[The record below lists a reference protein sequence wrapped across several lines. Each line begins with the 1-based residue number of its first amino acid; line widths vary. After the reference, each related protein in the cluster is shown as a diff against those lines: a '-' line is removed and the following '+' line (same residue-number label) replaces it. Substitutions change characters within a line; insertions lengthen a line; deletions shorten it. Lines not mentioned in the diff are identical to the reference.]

1 MLYRRIAKIFSSLT
15 GSERYVFAGALLLA
29 FVAGLFLAAG
39 WWNKNIE
46 RVPADGGEYREGVA
60 GQPLYVNPVLLAG
73 NDADR
78 DIAELVFDDLAEL
91 AQSYKT
97 EEGGRAW
104 TVFLKDGIRWHD
116 GERLTSDD
124 VIFTLDLI
132 QNPETR
138 SPLFQVWQGV
148 AAERI
153 SELEIRFILRAP
165 YVFFADNLKDL
176 KIIPRHLFENV
187 PPANIKLAA
196 YNLEPV
202 GSGPFKFLSYDKRRS
217 GFITDFNLIKNE
229 EYHGQK
235 PRLDNFSFKFYPNET
250 ELIQAFNAR
259 KVDGAGGINP
269 KNISRL
275 VFDKQVTALRLPRY
289 HAVFFN
295 QSVHPAL
302 KDKNV
307 RLALAQAIDKKRLAD
322 EVFGG
327 WAFVADGPLLPGLEG
342 YRPALSSDA
351 EYSSENAEK
360 TLLANGWE
368 NGADGVKIK
377 KTGGRELRLEFNLV
391 VPQVDFLIAAADSL
405 KEQWARVGVKINPV
419 VLSADEIG
427 KNVIKTRN
435 YEMILFG
442 NVLRGNP
449 DLFSF
454 WHSSEKFYPGSN
466 LALYDNK
473 TADRLIEDVRQNTD
487 PDARW
492 KNLDALQ
499 DIIVGDM
506 PALFLFSPNYVYV
519 SQKAAGDFDARP
531 ISTPSE
537 RFSEIEKWFVKTS
550 LKFRQDGGE

>member
-1 MLYRRIAKIFSSLT
+1 MYRIISKIFSSLT
-15 GSERYVFAGALLLA
+15 GGERYVFAGALLLA
-29 FVAGLFLAAG
+29 FISGLFLAAG

-46 RVPADGGEYREGVA
+46 RVPADGGEYREGAV
-60 GQPLYVNPVLLAG
+60 GQPLHVNPVLIAG
-73 NDADR
+73 NDVDR

-91 AQSYKT
+91 AESSKADD
-97 EEGGRAW
+97 GGRTW
-104 TVFLKDGIRWHD
+104 TIFLKDGVRWHD

-124 VIFTLDLI
+124 VIFTLDLV

-153 SELEIRFILRAP
+153 SELEIKFVLRAP

-176 KIIPRHLFENV
+176 KILPRHLFENV
-187 PPANIKLAA
+187 PPANLKLAA
-196 YNLEPV
+196 YNLEPI

-217 GFITDFNLIKNE
+217 GFITDYNLTRND

-235 PRLDNFSFKFYPNET
+235 PRLQNFSFKFYPNET

-259 KVDGAGGINP
+259 KIDGAGGINP

-275 VFDKQVTALRLPRY
+275 VFDEQAATLRLPRY

-307 RLALAQAIDKKRLAD
+307 RLALTQATDKKRLIG
-322 EVFGG
+322 EVFDGR
-327 WAFVADGPLLPGLEG
+327 AVVADGPLLLGLEG
-342 YRPALSSDA
+342 YEPASFPEA
-351 EYSSENAEK
+351 EYSPENAEK
-360 TLLANGWE
+360 TLLASGWKNGE
-368 NGADGVKIK
+368 DGVKIK
-377 KTGGRELRLEFNLV
+377 KTGDRELRLEFNLV
-391 VPQVDFLIAAADSL
+391 VPQVDFLIAAANSL
-405 KEQWARVGVKINPV
+405 KEQWGRIGVKINPV
-419 VLSADEIG
+419 VLGADEIG

-442 NVLRGNP
+442 NVLGGNP

-466 LALYDNK
+466 LSLYDNK
-473 TADRLIEDVRQNTD
+473 TADRLIEDIRQN
-487 PDARW
+487 PDAGVRR
-492 KNLDALQ
+492 KNLAALQ
-499 DIIVGDM
+499 KLIVGAM
-506 PALFLFSPNYVYV
+506 PAVFLFSPNYIYV
-519 SQKAAGDFDARP
+519 SRKTAENFNTRP

-537 RFSEIEKWFVKTS
+537 RFSEIERWFVKTS
-550 LKFRQDGGE
+550 IKFKKSDA